1 VTNVLERPDLI
12 FLDGLDLFS
21 GAVARLGASDWDR
34 PSPCAGWRA
43 VDVLGHVGAAVR
55 FGTRLLEGALKED
68 QTWGISTWRQ
78 RLIHRLPAFVELAH
92 RHDHLPALAET
103 AEALHRRLTGRWV
116 ALAPMPT
123 YPALR

>member
-1 VTNVLERPDLI
+1 MAVTETYRAELATHLPE
-12 FLDGLDLFS
+12 
-21 GAVARLGASDWDR
+21 
-34 PSPCAGWRA
+34 AG
-43 VDVLGHVGAAVR
+43 DPVR
-55 FGTRLLEGALKED
+55 FGRALTDAAAFWVVRDITTRLLEGALKED